1 MKEFELKHGKG
12 TVKFSIN
19 EKDII
24 GVIDNNPSAS
34 SKTEEQVIKEALEN
48 PISSPKL
55 KEIVNVGE
63 KICIV
68 IPDVTRLWQKPAV
81 YLLLIVDELLHSG
94 VVAEDILFISATGS
108 HRKQTE
114 GEYKQLLGDKLYGK
128 FNIID
133 HDCNDKDN
141 LIYIGKTSFGTPV
154 TINKKALECDH
165 IIITGGIV
173 YHFLVGWSGGKKS
186 ILPGISSY
194 ETIMANHGLSL
205 NENLGDG
212 TRSEV
217 KCGNIINNPIH
228 LDMEEA
234 TALVAPS
241 FMFNVIMDSHGNIS
255 AAVAGNYIKA
265 HEQGRK
271 YVDESDSVN
280 IKEKADLVIAT
291 AGGYP
296 KDINFYQSSKLFMNS
311 IEAVK
316 EGGTIIALTECS
328 EGLGGNDEV
337 RSMLADY
344 DTLIKREV
352 ALRKEYSISKHVGYL
367 ACEIARKFNLILVSN
382 LDPKFVENTGIK
394 LVRTIDEAINLAYKE
409 KGGNLKTYIMPH
421 GANTFPKFLPVTR

>member
-1 MKEFELKHGKG
+1 MKEFELKYGRG

-19 EKDII
+19 EKDVI
-24 GVIDNNPSAS
+24 GVIDDKPSTC
-34 SKTEEQVIKEALEN
+34 SKSEQEVIKEALEN

-55 KEIVNVGE
+55 SEIVHANE

-68 IPDVTRLWQKPAV
+68 IPDITRLWQKPAV
-81 YLLLIVDELLHSG
+81 YLPFIVDELLKEG
-94 VVAEDILFISATGS
+94 VAEEDILFISATGS
-108 HRKQTE
+108 HRDQTE
-114 GEYKQLLGDKLYGK
+114 DEYRQLLGDTLYGK
-128 FNIID
+128 FNIIS

-141 LIYIGKTSFGTPV
+141 LIYIGKTSFGTQV
-154 TINKKALECDH
+154 TVNKKAMECDH

-217 KCGNIINNPIH
+217 KCGNITNNPIH

-234 TALVAPS
+234 AALVNPC

-255 AAVAGNYIKA
+255 EAVAGNYIKA
-265 HEQGRK
+265 HKQGRK
-271 YVDESDSVN
+271 YVDESASVN

-311 IEAVK
+311 IEATK
-316 EGGTIIALTECS
+316 EGGTIIALTQCS

-337 RSMLADY
+337 RAMLVDY
-344 DTLIKREV
+344 DTLLKREV
-352 ALRKEYSISKHVGYL
+352 ALRKDYSISKHVSYL
-367 ACEIARKFNLILVSN
+367 ACEIAQKFNLILVSN
-382 LDPKFVENTGIK
+382 LNPKFVKNTGIK
-394 LVRTIDEAINLAYKE
+394 LVQTIDEALALTYTE
-409 KGGNLKTYIMPH
+409 KGENLKIYIMPH
-421 GANTFPKFLPVTR
+421 GANTLPKYLPIE

>member
-1 MKEFELKHGKG
+1 MKEFELKYGRG

-19 EKDII
+19 EEDVI
-24 GVIDNNPSAS
+24 GVIDDKPSTC
-34 SKTEEQVIKEALEN
+34 SKSEQEVIKEALEN

-55 KEIVNVGE
+55 SEIVHANE

-68 IPDVTRLWQKPAV
+68 IPDITRLWQKPAV
-81 YLLLIVDELLHSG
+81 YLPFIVDVLLKVG
-94 VVAEDILFISATGS
+94 VAAEDILFISATGS
-108 HRKQTE
+108 HRDQTE
-114 GEYKQLLGDKLYGK
+114 DEYRQLLGDTLYGK
-128 FNIID
+128 YNIIS

-141 LIYIGKTSFGTPV
+141 LIYIGKTSFGTKV
-154 TINKKALECDH
+154 TVNKKAMECDH

-205 NENLGDG
+205 NEKLGDG

-217 KCGNIINNPIH
+217 KCGNITNNPIH

-234 TALVAPS
+234 AALVNPC

-255 AAVAGNYIKA
+255 EAVAGNYIKA
-265 HEQGRK
+265 HKQGRK
-271 YVDESDSVN
+271 YVDESASVN

-311 IEAVK
+311 IEATK
-316 EGGTIIALTECS
+316 EGGTIIALTQCS

-337 RSMLADY
+337 RAMLVDY
-344 DTLIKREV
+344 DTLLKREV
-352 ALRKEYSISKHVGYL
+352 ALRKDYSISKHVSYL
-367 ACEIARKFNLILVSN
+367 ACEIAQKFNLILVSN
-382 LDPKFVENTGIK
+382 LNPKFVKNTGIK
-394 LVRTIDEAINLAYKE
+394 LVRTIDEALALAYTE
-409 KGGNLKTYIMPH
+409 KGGNLKIYIMPH
-421 GANTFPKFLPVTR
+421 GANTLPKYLPVE

>member
-1 MKEFELKHGKG
+1 MSEFELKQGKS

-19 EKDII
+19 EKDVI
-24 GVIDNNPSAS
+24 GVIDNNPSTS
-34 SKTEEQVIKEALEN
+34 SKTEEQIIKEALEY

-55 KEIVNVGE
+55 KEIVHAGE

-68 IPDVTRLWQKPAV
+68 IPDVTRIWQKPAV
-81 YLLLIVDELLHSG
+81 YLPLIVDELIQAG
-94 VVAEDILFISATGS
+94 IRKEDILFISATGS
-108 HRKQTE
+108 HRKQSET
-114 GEYKQLLGDKLYGK
+114 EYKQLLGDKLYGK

-141 LIYIGKTSFGTPV
+141 LIYVGKTSYGTPV
-154 TINKKALECDH
+154 TVNKKAMECDH

-217 KCGNIINNPIH
+217 KCGNITNNPIH

-234 TALVAPS
+234 VAFVAPS
-241 FMFNVIMDSHGNIS
+241 FMINVIMDSHGNIS
-255 AAVAGNYIKA
+255 AAVAGDYIKA
-265 HEQGRK
+265 HKQGRE
-271 YVDESDSVN
+271 YVDASDSV
-280 IKEKADLVIAT
+280 IISEKADLVIAT

-311 IEAVK
+311 IEAAK
-316 EGGTIIALTECS
+316 DGGTIIALTECS

-337 RSMLADY
+337 SSILADY
-344 DTLIKREV
+344 DTLLKREV
-352 ALRKEYSISKHVGYL
+352 ALRKDYSISKHVAYL
-367 ACEIARKFNLILVSN
+367 ACEIAQNFNLILVSN
-382 LDPKFVENTGIK
+382 LDPRFIKNTGIK
-394 LVRTIDEAINLAYKE
+394 LVKTIEEAINLAYAE
-409 KGGNLKTYIMPH
+409 KGDNLKTYIMPH
-421 GANTFPKFLPVTR
+421 GANTLPKFLPITK

>member
-1 MKEFELKHGKG
+1 MKDFELKLGKG

-24 GVIDNNPSAS
+24 GIIDNNPEVNY
-34 SKTEEQVIKEALEN
+34 KTEEEVIREALEN

-55 KEIVNVGE
+55 KEIVHAGE
-63 KICIV
+63 KICII
-68 IPDVTRLWQKPAV
+68 IPDVTRIWQKPAMYLPFIVEELIQAGV
-81 YLLLIVDELLHSG
+81 YS
-94 VVAEDILFISATGS
+94 EDILFMSATGS
-108 HRKQTE
+108 HRDQTE
-114 GEYKQLLGDKLYGK
+114 AEYKQLLGDKLYGK
-128 FNIID
+128 FNIIG
-133 HDCNDKDN
+133 HDCKDKGN
-141 LIYIGKTSFGTPV
+141 LIYLGKTSYGTPV
-154 TINKKALECDH
+154 TVNKKAMECDH

-194 ETIMANHGLSL
+194 ETIMTNHGLSL

-217 KCGNIINNPIH
+217 KCGNITNNPIH

-234 TALVAPS
+234 AALVAPS
-241 FMFNVIMDSHGNIS
+241 FMFNVIMGSSGNIS
-255 AAVAGNYIKA
+255 AAVAGNYISA

-280 IKEKADLVIAT
+280 ISEKADLVIAS

-316 EGGTIIALTECS
+316 KGGTIIALTECS

-337 RSMLADY
+337 SAILSNY
-344 DTLIKREV
+344 DTLLKREV
-352 ALRKEYSISKHVGYL
+352 ALRKDYSISKHVGYL
-367 ACEIARKFNLILVSN
+367 ACEIAQNFNLILVSN
-382 LDPKFVENTGIK
+382 LDPKFIKNTGIK
-394 LVRTIDEAINLAYKE
+394 LVRTIHEALALAYRD
-409 KGGNLKTYIMPH
+409 KGGNLKTYIMPQ
-421 GANTFPKFLPVTR
+421 GANTLPKLRS

>member
-1 MKEFELKHGKG
+1 MREFELKQGKG
-12 TVKFSIN
+12 IVKFSIN
-19 EKDII
+19 EKDVI
-24 GVIDNNPSAS
+24 GIIDNNPSTS
-34 SKTEEQVIKEALEN
+34 SKTEEQIIKEALEY

-55 KEIVNVGE
+55 KEIVQAGE

-68 IPDVTRLWQKPAV
+68 IPDVTRIWQKPAV
-81 YLLLIVDELLHSG
+81 YLPIIVDELTQAG
-94 VVAEDILFISATGS
+94 IRKEDILFISATGS
-108 HRKQTE
+108 HRDQTE
-114 GEYKQLLGDKLYGK
+114 VEYKQLLGDKLYGK

-141 LIYIGKTSFGTPV
+141 LIYVGKTSYGTPV
-154 TINKKALECDH
+154 TVNKKAIECDH
-165 IIITGGIV
+165 IIVTGGIV

-217 KCGNIINNPIH
+217 KCGNITNNPIH

-234 TALVAPS
+234 VAFVAPS

-255 AAVAGNYIKA
+255 AAVAGDYLKA

-271 YVDESDSVN
+271 YVDEFDSV
-280 IKEKADLVIAT
+280 IISEKADLVIAT

-311 IEAVK
+311 IEAAK
-316 EGGTIIALTECS
+316 DGGTIIALTECS

-337 RSMLADY
+337 SSILADY
-344 DTLIKREV
+344 DTLLKREV
-352 ALRKEYSISKHVGYL
+352 ALRKDYSISKHVGYL
-367 ACEIARKFNLILVSN
+367 ACEIAQNFNLILVSN
-382 LDPKFVENTGIK
+382 LDPKFIKNTGIK
-394 LVRTIDEAINLAYKE
+394 LVKTIEEAINLAYAE
-409 KGGNLKTYIMPH
+409 NGGNLKTYIMPH
-421 GANTFPKFLPVTR
+421 GANTLPKFLPITK